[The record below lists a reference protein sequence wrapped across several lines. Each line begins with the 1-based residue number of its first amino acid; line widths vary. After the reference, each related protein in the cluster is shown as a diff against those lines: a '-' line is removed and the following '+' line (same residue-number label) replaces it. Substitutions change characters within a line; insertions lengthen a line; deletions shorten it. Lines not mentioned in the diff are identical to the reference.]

1 VQLLGPVPASMARRA
16 ERYHAQL
23 LIESA
28 ERGPL
33 HRFID
38 DWLPQVERLARARRV
53 RYALDVD
60 PIDIQ

>member
-1 VQLLGPVPASMARRA
+1 
-16 ERYHAQL
+16 
-23 LIESA
+23 
-28 ERGPL
+28 L

-38 DWLPQVERLARARRV
+38 DWLPRVEALARAQRV

>member
-1 VQLLGPVPASMARRA
+1 
-16 ERYHAQL
+16 L

-28 ERGPL
+28 ERAAL

-38 DWLPQVERLARARRV
+38 DWLPQVERLARAQRV
-53 RYALDVD
+53 RYALDID